1 MRIAIVGAGGVGGYF
16 GTRLA
21 VAGNDVT
28 FVARGRHLEA
38 IRRDGLEIRSPL
50 GAFRAPANSAVASI
64 SELGPV
70 DLVIVAVKLW
80 DTDDVAA
87 QLRPAVDRGARVLS
101 LQNGVHKDM
110 VLLRHLPDEA
120 VLGGACYI
128 SAFIQEPGVITH
140 NGTLQKV
147 VFGDYQQER
156 TPLARAF
163 LAACHAAGIEAEIS
177 SDIERLIWEKFVFL
191 VGLSA
196 TTTAIRQPIGAVRAH
211 PRSRALL
218 RDLMAEVIAVGQAS
232 GVQLDEKFADDRLA
246 FCDTLPA
253 GMTSSMHN
261 DLEHGSRLELPWL
274 SGGVVELATRMG
286 ISVPRNQAVADILA
300 PYELGGP
307 AMD

>member
-1 MRIAIVGAGGVGGYF
+1 VGGYF

-38 IRRDGLEIRSPL
+38 IRRNGLEIRSPL
-50 GAFRAPANSAVASI
+50 GAFRAPTGSAVASI

-80 DTDDVAA
+80 DTDDVAK
-87 QLRPAVDRGARVLS
+87 QLRPAVESGARVIS

-110 VLLRHLPDEA
+110 ILRRYLPDEA
-120 VLGGACYI
+120 LMGGACYI
-128 SAFIQEPGVITH
+128 SAFIEEPGTITH

-147 VFGDYQQER
+147 VFGDYQQEQ
-156 TPLARAF
+156 TPLAQTF
-163 LAACHAAGIEAEIS
+163 LAACRTAGIEAEIS

-218 RDLMAEVIAVGQAS
+218 RDLMAEVVAVGQAS
-232 GVQLDEKFADDRLA
+232 GVGLDEKFADDRLA

-261 DLEHGSRLELPWL
+261 DLEHGNRLELPWL
-274 SGGVVELATRMG
+274 SGGVVELASRTG

-300 PYELGGP
+300 PYELGRP
-307 AMD
+307 ARD